1 MRVFA
6 RMIDVERVVRMLNQ
20 RHARPFQRKMRN
32 DLLNER
38 RFTAAGPP
46 CESKNSLRHAMLT

>member
-1 MRVFA
+1 
-6 RMIDVERVVRMLNQ
+6 VRMLNQ

-38 RFTAAGPP
+38 RFSAAGPP